1 MKSIAKR
8 LNIVFVS
15 VVTVV
20 LVGSGALNYF
30 TAKNELEARR
40 QEQSAALTTRLKLGI
55 PTMVWNFDKR
65 QIDMTLEAEMME
77 QDIIGILIKNKNDV
91 TAGRLRDPDGKIRP
105 ASKEDKCLF

>member
-30 TAKNELEARR
+30 TVKSELEARR

-55 PTMVWNFDKR
+55 PTMVWNFDKKA
-65 QIDMTLEAEMME
+65 D
-77 QDIIGILIKNKNDV
+77 
-91 TAGRLRDPDGKIRP
+91 
-105 ASKEDKCLF
+105 